1 MGSIKNGLLNFSNNT
16 SLKKILLFSSLCKPK
31 SILELS
37 LPSWLKQEADGFT
50 YDILLYNDNKEVD
63 AEKFTEEFVGLHE
76 KVSLLDSLFTD
87 VSTYKKHHWTQ
98 ESVDRIIDIKNRALE
113 ISLEHDYDAIFM
125 VDADLVLH
133 SQTLQHLVE
142 LEKDFVFEVFW
153 TVFTDQTFAKPN
165 CWDVHSWDYY
175 DAESILKLKEKGTY
189 QVGAGGACTLLSN
202 KAVRAGVNF
211 SKIKNMPFG
220 GEDRHICTRAE
231 VLGFPIF
238 IDTHLPAF
246 HVFNH
251 TLIKEAKNWFLNG
264 CSEDYFQDWLDSQW
278 KHRVI
283 ASQKKVVLQKP
294 KNQFQR
300 IKMAAYKAKRAY
312 INYMRYN

>member
-1 MGSIKNGLLNFSNNT
+1 M
-16 SLKKILLFSSLCKPK
+16 KKILLFSSLCKPK
-31 SILELS
+31 SVLELS
-37 LPSWLKQEADGFT
+37 LPSWLQQEAEGFT
-50 YDILLYNDNKEVD
+50 YDILVYNDNKEVD
-63 AEKFTEEFVGLHE
+63 AEKFTEQFAGLHQ

-87 VSTYKKHHWTQ
+87 ASTYKKHHWTQ

-133 SQTLQHLVE
+133 PQTLKHLVE
-142 LEKDFVFEVFW
+142 LEKDFVFEIFW

-175 DAESILKLKEKGTY
+175 DAQSILKLKEKGTY

-246 HVFNH
+246 HIYNSDLV
-251 TLIKEAKNWFLNG
+251 KEAQKWFLNG
-264 CSEDYFQDWLDSQW
+264 CDPHYFQNWLDDIWESS
-278 KHRVI
+278 VI
-283 ASQKKVVLQKP
+283 EYQKKSKVIVPNNKIQK
-294 KNQFQR
+294 
-300 IKMAAYKAKRAY
+300 IKIALYKAKRSY
-312 INYMRYN
+312 INYMRYH

>member
-1 MGSIKNGLLNFSNNT
+1 MGSIKNWLLNFSNNT

-31 SILELS
+31 SVLELS
-37 LPSWLKQEADGFT
+37 LPSWLQQEAEGFT
-50 YDILLYNDNKEVD
+50 YDILVYNDNKEVD
-63 AEKFTEEFVGLHE
+63 AEKFTEQFAGLHQ
-76 KVSLLDSLFTD
+76 KVSLLGSLFTD
-87 VSTYKKHHWTQ
+87 ASTYKKHHWTQ

-133 SQTLQHLVE
+133 PQTLKHLVE
-142 LEKDFVFEVFW
+142 LEKDFVFEIFW

-175 DAESILKLKEKGTY
+175 EAQSILKLKEKGTY

-246 HVFNH
+246 HIYNSDLV
-251 TLIKEAKNWFLNG
+251 KEAQKWFLNG
-264 CSEDYFQDWLDSQW
+264 CDPHYFQNWLDDTWESS
-278 KHRVI
+278 VI
-283 ASQKKVVLQKP
+283 EYQKKSKVIVPNNKIQK
-294 KNQFQR
+294 
-300 IKMAAYKAKRAY
+300 IKIALYKAKRSY
-312 INYMRYN
+312 INYMRYH